1 MVVLCFSVGFKE
13 GLSEMRDWLK
23 QPEEGGVDSNDQ
35 TKGKEVEEE
44 EQGKLLASIEAE
56 SSRLETELKG
66 LMRLYALMLFQRER
80 KGELVRVEKKQK
92 ELNAHL
98 GELRR
103 VRDLWLEAD
112 KDEVTVVDSNEDR
125 SGGVDLPDLKVSPIL
140 PVVER
145 ESELERALQLVQ
157 AVTASQSTFQSLSGN
172 SSSSSSSSSSSAF
185 SHGKRQKVKE
195 VPSLREDKVDKAGQ
209 VIKFIHQFRMVM
221 LAHAVSERDQKSY
234 LLEAVH
240 KAVTERLL
248 VEGIENSLIDHLLSL
263 VKISLLG
270 PHWERLVLDEWQGVR
285 MVENES
291 VFRFR
296 QRVQMFNNALSCQPM
311 SVERDRILIYSE
323 LRLKFP
329 VVMREMLE
337 EEQPLFRCGKSWG
350 ISGRTWRNWS
360 IHLLIRTGCLCISK
374 WRFRGV
380 SRT

>member
-13 GLSEMRDWLK
+13 GLLEMSNWLE

-66 LMRLYALMLFQRER
+66 LMRLYVLMLFQRER
-80 KGELVRVEKKQK
+80 KGELVRVKKKQK
-92 ELNAHL
+92 ELNACL

-103 VRDLWLEAD
+103 ARDLWLEAD

-125 SGGVDLPDLKVSPIL
+125 LGGVDLPDPKVSSIL

-157 AVTASQSTFQSLSGN
+157 AVTASQSAFQSLSGN
-172 SSSSSSSSSSSAF
+172 SSSSSSFSSSFSSAF

-240 KAVTERLL
+240 KTVTERLL

-270 PHWERLVLDEWQGVR
+270 PHWERMVLDKWQGVR

-291 VFRFR
+291 VFRFC
-296 QRVQMFNNALSCQPM
+296 QRVQMFNNALSC
-311 SVERDRILIYSE
+311 
-323 LRLKFP
+323 
-329 VVMREMLE
+329 
-337 EEQPLFRCGKSWG
+337 
-350 ISGRTWRNWS
+350 
-360 IHLLIRTGCLCISK
+360 
-374 WRFRGV
+374 
-380 SRT
+380 

>member
-13 GLSEMRDWLK
+13 GLSEMSDWLE
-23 QPEEGGVDSNDQ
+23 QPEEGGVDSDDQ
-35 TKGKEVEEE
+35 TKGKEAEEE
-44 EQGKLLASIEAE
+44 EQGELLASIEAE

-66 LMRLYALMLFQRER
+66 LMRLYVLMLFQRER

-92 ELNAHL
+92 ELNACL

-103 VRDLWLEAD
+103 ARDLWLEAD
-112 KDEVTVVDSNEDR
+112 KDEVTVVDSDEDR

-140 PVVER
+140 SVAER
-145 ESELERALQLVQ
+145 ESELKRALQLVQ
-157 AVTASQSTFQSLSGN
+157 AVTASQSAFQSLSGN
-172 SSSSSSSSSSSAF
+172 SSSSSPSSSSSSSAF

-195 VPSLREDKVDKAGQ
+195 VPSLREDKVDKVGW

-221 LAHAVSERDQKSY
+221 LAHAVLERDQKSY

-240 KAVTERLL
+240 KTVTERLL

-270 PHWERLVLDEWQGVR
+270 PHWERMVLDEWQGVR
-285 MVENES
+285 MAENES

-329 VVMREMLE
+329 VVMREIN
-337 EEQPLFRCGKSWG
+337 K
-350 ISGRTWRNWS
+350 
-360 IHLLIRTGCLCISK
+360 
-374 WRFRGV
+374 
-380 SRT
+380 